1 MMQFVSPAQT
11 IGDTGF
17 DWTTMSSMMMMML
30 QVFMMFIFMMLPI
43 QLLPKLLEA
52 VKF

>member
-1 MMQFVSPAQT
+1 MMQFVKPAQL
-11 IGDTGF
+11 

-30 QVFMMFIFMMLPI
+30 QMVLMLVLVMLPI

>member
-1 MMQFVSPAQT
+1 MMQFVKPAET
-11 IGDTGF
+11 F

-30 QVFMMFIFMMLPI
+30 QMVLMLVFVMLPI
-43 QLLPKLLEA
+43 QLLPKLIEA

>member
-1 MMQFVSPAQT
+1 MMQFVKPAQAS
-11 IGDTGF
+11 F
-17 DWTTMSSMMMMML
+17 DWSTMSSMMMMML
-30 QVFMMFIFMMLPI
+30 QMILMLVFVMLPI

>member
-11 IGDTGF
+11 TGF
-17 DWTTMSSMMMMML
+17 DWTTMSSMMMMLL

>member
-11 IGDTGF
+11 TGF
-17 DWTTMSSMMMMML
+17 DLDTMSSMMMMML
-30 QVFMMFIFMMLPI
+30 QTFMMFIFVMLPI